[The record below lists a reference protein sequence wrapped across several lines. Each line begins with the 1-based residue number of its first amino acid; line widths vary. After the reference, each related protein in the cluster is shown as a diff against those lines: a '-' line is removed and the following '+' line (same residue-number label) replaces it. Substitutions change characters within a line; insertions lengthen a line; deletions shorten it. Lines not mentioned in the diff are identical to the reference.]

1 MWEIGSSEGGRGVT
15 MVVSMAVGKLCLD
28 LFLGIILCVCVCVC
42 ACACTMSHTETARL
56 VTRRPCTWFSDM

>member
-1 MWEIGSSEGGRGVT
+1 VWEIGSSEGGRGVT

-42 ACACTMSHTETARL
+42 VRVRVLCHTP
-56 VTRRPCTWFSDM
+56 RRPD